1 MGEHLYRLLCSYGF
15 PPLHWQYNP
24 NKKCTHQ
31 RTYLAQNRKLLCVWG
46 GGGGGGVLGVVRL
59 GASHIHR
66 CLLRFSSPCL
76 HPFWHLTWETLTW
89 GFKHWAL
96 SITVDPRL
104 WGTSAGWARRNFFI
118 FFSIL
123 RAVYFS
129 ICAWEGNNSSSGPLR
144 PPPSSAFTYTHS
156 RRRESHCGHYHSGF
170 QTSSQHHQLAVLPLC
185 VCVRA
190 CVYVCVS
197 VYLRGK

>member
-24 NKKCTHQ
+24 NKKFTHQ
-31 RTYLAQNRKLLCVWG
+31 RTYLAQNRKLLCMCVG
-46 GGGGGGVLGVVRL
+46 GWD
-59 GASHIHR
+59 SENHIFIR
-66 CLLRFSSPCL
+66 GLLRFSLPCL

-104 WGTSAGWARRNFFI
+104 WGTSAGWARLNFF
-118 FFSIL
+118 FFLTPCTSLFAPERVIIAAQALSIH
-123 RAVYFS
+123 
-129 ICAWEGNNSSSGPLR
+129 
-144 PPPSSAFTYTHS
+144 PPPPPLPTHTRGVGSLIVVITIQAFKHPLNIINS
-156 RRRESHCGHYHSGF
+156 QFFHCVSV
-170 QTSSQHHQLAVLPLC
+170 SVC
-185 VCVRA
+185 VCV
-190 CVYVCVS
+190 CVCVCARVCVCVS

>member
-1 MGEHLYRLLCSYGF
+1 MG
-15 PPLHWQYNP
+15 
-24 NKKCTHQ
+24 
-31 RTYLAQNRKLLCVWG
+31 G

-104 WGTSAGWARRNFFI
+104 WGTSAGWARRNFL
-118 FFSIL
+118 FFFPYSAPCTSLFAPERVIIAAQAL
-123 RAVYFS
+123 SV
-129 ICAWEGNNSSSGPLR
+129 R
-144 PPPSSAFTYTHS
+144 PPPPPLPTHTRGVGSLIVVITIQAFKHPLNIIN
-156 RRRESHCGHYHSGF
+156 
-170 QTSSQHHQLAVLPLC
+170 SQFFHC
-185 VCVRA
+185 VCVCARA
-190 CVYVCVS
+190 CMSVWVCI
-197 VYLRGK
+197 